1 MEVWPNFFIV
11 GAPKAGTTSLYR
23 YLSKHSEIYMSP
35 NKEPNYF
42 SVCSVPENHY
52 MKPIRDK
59 NEYLSLFK
67 KAKDRKIVGEGTTFY
82 LSDPEASK
90 LIHQIIPH
98 ARIIIMLRDP
108 VERIF
113 SQYLMEIRTGGLK
126 LSFHEELQIELKHR
140 RDRSKPILGL
150 KFGLYSESVKRYLDI
165 FGREQVKTLIFE
177 EFTQNTKGTVK
188 EILKFLGLNSS
199 INNFDDPA
207 HNPFSVARGPVAQY
221 MLRNKTITKMARKV
235 IPSSARRFLSEE
247 ILVKKPPKPKM
258 AEEDMETLVKFYHD
272 DVRRLQTVLR
282 RKLPW
287 TNF

>member
-1 MEVWPNFFIV
+1 
-11 GAPKAGTTSLYR
+11 
-23 YLSKHSEIYMSP
+23 MSP

-113 SQYLMEIRTGGLK
+113 SQYLMGIRTGGLK

-199 INNFDDPA
+199 INNFEDSA
-207 HNPFSVARGPVAQY
+207 HNPFSVARGSVVQY

-235 IPSSARRFLSEE
+235 IPSSARRFLREE

-272 DVRRLQTVLR
+272 DVRRLQTVLK

>member
-11 GAPKAGTTSLYR
+11 GAPRAGTTSLYF
-23 YLSKHSEIYMSP
+23 YLKQVPEIYMSEV
-35 NKEPNYF
+35 KEPNYF
-42 SVCSVPENHY
+42 SVCSVPKNHY

-67 KAKDRKIVGEGTTFY
+67 KAKDRKIVGEGTTLY

-113 SQYLMEIRTGGLK
+113 SQYLLEIRTGGLK

-199 INNFDDPA
+199 INNFEDSA
-207 HNPFSVARGPVAQY
+207 HNPFSVARGSVVQY

-235 IPSSARRFLSEE
+235 IPSSARRFLREE

-272 DVRRLQTVLR
+272 DVRRLQTVLK